1 MNPDPHVDEEDL
13 EAYALGRLSTEAR
26 SSIESHLSGCEHCT
40 SKLSELKRF
49 VELFRAAIPQPSPED
64 KR

>member
-13 EAYALGRLSTEAR
+13 EAYALDRLSAEAR
-26 SSIESHLSGCEHCT
+26 NSIESHLSGCEHCT

-49 VELFRAAIPQPSPED
+49 VELFRVAVPKPNPED
-64 KR
+64 EA